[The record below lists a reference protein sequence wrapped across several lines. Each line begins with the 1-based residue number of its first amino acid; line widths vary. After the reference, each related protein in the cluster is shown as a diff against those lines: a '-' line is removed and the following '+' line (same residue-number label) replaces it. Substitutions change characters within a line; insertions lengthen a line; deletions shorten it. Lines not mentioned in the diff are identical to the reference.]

1 MNRKHDGSLLADRS
15 PYALAF
21 SVLLGALAAPVAYAA
36 DDAPNL
42 LSDPFNIGLGTF
54 VLNSDTEVRLDGATQ
69 PGTPVNWE
77 DTFGGGDQSRFRL
90 DGHWRFG
97 DSERHKVRLM
107 VFNSSRNSARTL
119 DEDIDWNGV
128 TYPVDAKVKAD
139 FSFDVYQVAYEY
151 ALWRRN
157 NYEING
163 SVGLHYTDL
172 SMSLAVDASSVSA
185 KIKEEASVAAPL
197 PVVGLRGIWALPHNF
212 WLDASAQ
219 FFALSFDEYDGNL
232 QDYKIVVTW
241 QPKKWLGIGLGY
253 NQFGIDVDVDQS
265 KFKGSLDWKYQGP
278 MLYYSATF

>member
-1 MNRKHDGSLLADRS
+1 MNRKHEGTLLAARG
-15 PYALAF
+15 PNALALG
-21 SVLLGALAAPVAYAA
+21 VLVGALASPVAYAA
-36 DDAPNL
+36 ADAPNL

-54 VLNSDTEVRLDGATQ
+54 VLNSDTEVRLDGSTQ

-97 DSERHKVRLM
+97 DSKRHKVLLM

-119 DEDIDWNGV
+119 DEDIEWNGE
-128 TYPVDAKVKAD
+128 TFPVNAKVKAD

-151 ALWRRN
+151 ALWRRD

-185 KIKEEASVAAPL
+185 KLKEEASVAAPL
-197 PVVGLRGIWALPHNF
+197 PVVGLRGIWVLPHNF

-265 KFKGSLDWKYQGP
+265 KFKGSLDWTYQGP

>member
-1 MNRKHDGSLLADRS
+1 MCIR
-15 PYALAF
+15 
-21 SVLLGALAAPVAYAA
+21 
-36 DDAPNL
+36 
-42 LSDPFNIGLGTF
+42 
-54 VLNSDTEVRLDGATQ
+54 
-69 PGTPVNWE
+69 
-77 DTFGGGDQSRFRL
+77 
-90 DGHWRFG
+90 
-97 DSERHKVRLM
+97 DS
-107 VFNSSRNSARTL
+107 
-119 DEDIDWNGV
+119 

-265 KFKGSLDWKYQGP
+265 KFKGSLDWTYQGP